1 MVTYV
6 TKCDKCVTHVT
17 VIGHTVI
24 EGSRIDSIV
33 TAC

>member
-1 MVTYV
+1 
-6 TKCDKCVTHVT
+6 VTHVT